1 MTLHTVSNSLG
12 PAARGASLLI
22 VRFLILLLAAPLCAQ
37 TMTEDDLFAE
47 LDLGR
52 PGLEAVAAAIRGADR
67 AASRHALTEYY
78 RHRAKPVYF
87 IAPGEKTTPK
97 PAHPDLARADRAL
110 RHEFESIGYP
120 HTFGPAIDWH
130 FDKTAE
136 PGTKYPANNEWTW
149 QLNRHAESSALSR
162 AYRDTGDEKYAR
174 EFVAEITA
182 WAR

>member
-52 PGLEAVAAAIRGADR
+52 PALEAVAAVVHGADR
-67 AASRHALTEYY
+67 VAARHALAEYY

-87 IAPGEKTTPK
+87 IAPGAKANPN
-97 PAHPDLARADRAL
+97 PSHP
-110 RHEFESIGYP
+110 P
-120 HTFGPAIDWH
+120 
-130 FDKTAE
+130 
-136 PGTKYPANNEWTW
+136 
-149 QLNRHAESSALSR
+149 
-162 AYRDTGDEKYAR
+162 
-174 EFVAEITA
+174 
-182 WAR
+182 